1 MLLLVVILE
10 DVEEDVDAVA
20 AAAHEVDV
28 VVAAVGEVKEMVLDI
43 LEGNSPPRR
52 ERNRAPY

>member
-43 LEGNSPPRR
+43 LEGNSPPPRQ
-52 ERNRAPY
+52 E